1 MPQSVTLTSI
11 DLENQELQH
20 IPLVEGEEK
29 AECVLLNNNQ
39 IYNIENLVSLPVIS
53 FLNLSNN
60 LIHKVQN
67 LEGMGSL
74 KELRLDN
81 NFIESLSDLSSLT
94 RLEKLSV
101 RNNKLRSVQGLHRL
115 QWLSHLDIS
124 SNLIEHFDVQGL
136 CPSLEVLDV
145 SLNKLQSLIS
155 IQKYTLKLKELNVQ
169 QNPLEKNEY
178 GKLILSRFPE
188 LQSLKIDGYL
198 ERIIEGLEED
208 CAINGKFIVK
218 GQSSPGMPSEVQKSI
233 EGKLG
238 QQRPENREEIM
249 PITPVHSL
257 KPIEVTT
264 TRDKENQEMP
274 TDTDERRPSEFTK
287 QKSEEPQSKW
297 PGRPEWRRV
306 DSQRRS
312 CWCRTR
318 RKSKRPFSRK

>member
-1 MPQSVTLTSI
+1 M
-11 DLENQELQH
+11 
-20 IPLVEGEEK
+20 
-29 AECVLLNNNQ
+29 
-39 IYNIENLVSLPVIS
+39 
-53 FLNLSNN
+53 
-60 LIHKVQN
+60 
-67 LEGMGSL
+67 EGMGSL

-124 SNLIEHFDVQGL
+124 SNLVEKFDVEGL

-145 SLNKLQSLIS
+145 SLNKLQSLDS

-169 QNPLEKNEY
+169 QNPLEKNEH

-218 GQSSPGMPSEVQKSI
+218 GQSNPAITADVQKSI
-233 EGKLG
+233 EGKLN
-238 QQRPENREEIM
+238 QSHPKQDEILM

-257 KPIEVTT
+257 KPIQVVSN
-264 TRDKENQEMP
+264 RNKENQAQFQIDDPKE
-274 TDTDERRPSEFTK
+274 PSEFTK
-287 QKSEEPQSKW
+287 QKTEEPQSKFFV
-297 PGRPEWRRV
+297 GSFELV
-306 DSQRRS
+306 FDL
-312 CWCRTR
+312 
-318 RKSKRPFSRK
+318 